1 MGYAYLIPLFPLIAF
16 LIIIFNQKS
25 LGHKSSLVAIG
36 GVVLS
41 ALASTAVIVQVIQG
55 TTFHHTFDWIRIGET
70 RLNFGMLID
79 PLTAM
84 MLFVVTYV
92 GSMIF
97 IYSQGYMHE
106 DPRYP
111 RFFAYLSLFMFS
123 MLGLTLSNH
132 YAQLYIFWELVG
144 LCSYLLI
151 SFWFEKDSAANAGRK
166 AFITTRIGDVGLFI
180 GILLLFNVTGTL
192 QFRDFTHEFLVQKG
206 LGNEAILTLACILI
220 FAGACGKSAQFPLH
234 VWLPDAMEGPTP
246 VSALIHAATMVA
258 AGVYLIVRSTPI
270 FSAFPD
276 SLQVVA
282 VIGTITAC
290 MAGFIALTANDIKKV
305 LAYSTISQLGYMMA
319 AIGVGGS
326 TAGAF
331 HLMTHA
337 FFKALLFLG
346 AGSVIHGTHTQ
357 DIREMGGLFSKMKA
371 TAITFLVASLAI
383 AGVPPLSG
391 FFSKDEILTA
401 AYESGN
407 MVIYYALL
415 ITAFM
420 TAFYMFRLYALT
432 FFGKPRNSHI
442 HAHESPAVMT
452 VPLSIL
458 AFFSVV
464 VGLPGSPFMHHWF
477 QNFLHGGH
485 HGEVRV
491 IPFVV
496 QCSIGAGLSGILLAL
511 VLYLAMPKV
520 PEVLA
525 KIFKPLYFLSSNKFW
540 MDELYQAVF
549 LKPSWALGRLL
560 FQFDQS
566 IVDGAVNQ
574 AAVQTL
580 KLSALKRWFD
590 QTVVDGI
597 VNGVGFV
604 TQWTSGVSRKLQTG
618 LIQNYLLVLVVGFVL
633 AIIVQIH

>member
-1 MGYAYLIPLFPLIAF
+1 MGYAGLIPFFPLLAF
-16 LIIIFNQKS
+16 TVIIFNQKR
-25 LGHKSSLVAIG
+25 LGHKSALVAIA
-36 GVVLS
+36 GVALS
-41 ALASTAVIVQVIQG
+41 AILSTAVIVQVIRG
-55 TTFHHTFDWIRIGET
+55 TVYHTTFDWIRIGEL

-97 IYSQGYMHE
+97 IYSQGYMQD

-132 YAQLYIFWELVG
+132 FLQLYIYWELVG

-166 AFITTRIGDVGLFI
+166 AFITTRLGDVGLFI
-180 GILLLFNVTGTL
+180 GILLLFSVTGTL
-192 QFRDFTHEFLVQKG
+192 QFRDFTHEFLAQKG
-206 LGNEAILTLACILI
+206 AGHETILTIACILI

-258 AGVYLIVRSTPI
+258 AGVYLVVRSAPI
-270 FSAFPD
+270 FSSFPD

-282 VIGTITAC
+282 WIGTITAC
-290 MAGFIALTANDIKKV
+290 MAGFIALTQNDIKKV

-357 DIREMGGLFSKMKA
+357 DIREMGGLFSKMKV
-371 TAITFLVASLAI
+371 TAVTFLVASLAI
-383 AGVPPLSG
+383 SGVPPLSG

-415 ITAFM
+415 VTAFV
-420 TAFYMFRLYALT
+420 TAFYMFRLCALT
-432 FFGKPRNSHI
+432 FFGKPRKEI

-464 VGLPGSPFMHHWF
+464 VGLPGSPYMNHWF
-477 QNFLHGGH
+477 QSFLHGGRH
-485 HGEVRV
+485 EEIHV

-496 QCSIGAGLSGILLAL
+496 QCSIGAGISGILLAL
-511 VLYLAMPKV
+511 ILYLALPKV

-525 KIFKPLYFLSSNKFW
+525 KIFKPLYLLSSNKFW
-540 MDELYQAVF
+540 IDELYQAVF
-549 LKPSWALGRLL
+549 LKPAWALGRLL
-560 FQFDQS
+560 FKFDQS
-566 IVDGAVNQ
+566 VVDGAVNQ
-574 AAVQTL
+574 AAIQTL
-580 KLSALKRWFD
+580 KLSAVKRWID
-590 QTVVDGI
+590 ENIVDGI
-597 VNGVGFV
+597 VNGVGALM
-604 TQWTSGVSRKLQTG
+604 QWTSGVSRKLQTG
-618 LIQNYLLVLVVGFVL
+618 LIQNYLFVLVVGFIL